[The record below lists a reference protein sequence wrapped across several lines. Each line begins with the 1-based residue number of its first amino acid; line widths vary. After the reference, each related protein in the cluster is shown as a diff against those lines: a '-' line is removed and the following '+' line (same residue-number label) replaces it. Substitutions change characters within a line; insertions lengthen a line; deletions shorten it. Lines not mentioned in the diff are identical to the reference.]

1 MSTGGNAHA
10 QARSL
15 VPSKKQRQLRVPVGL
30 IVRITIAVVAVLVNV
45 AVTGSLQLLPWASV
59 LVLVDITASYL
70 LDGPVP
76 ILRSNQFAEWAAVS
90 MAGLASA
97 GAVGVGPG
105 ALLLLLVPASMAG
118 QRLRPLGASLLTAL
132 VLVTAL
138 LVASRRLSLTSASAV
153 TFHQILALV
162 SIGAFLIAWGVAS
175 RTTRTSEEQ
184 VRAAE
189 ASEMLEQ
196 LTALARGFDR
206 GFDGPAYA
214 DEALAELLRAVP
226 AEGGVAIVA
235 DLQRQP
241 QTWAVT
247 GTARQTWPEVDTP
260 DSPLAPAWGG
270 TSVAVPRWRDAH
282 GRDRAILAVPLRA
295 RDGSPIGV
303 LLADRQANQPFTD
316 AELVAGRRAARHHEP
331 FIELASLFAWLRDQA
346 LREERDRLSRQIHD
360 GIGQEIAALGYQLD
374 AAKLI
379 ARHRDPEL
387 ESLLAD
393 VRASLS
399 DVASDVRLQISDLR
413 RAGPAIPRAHLAIEA
428 RLAAFRTAT
437 GIQTSSQLDP
447 TPDQLGAGAELALY
461 RVVAAV
467 LRDAS
472 DGAPTRVSLRLATS
486 PDTVTLVACHNG
498 RTHLTPESLAPH
510 TAMVPG
516 ADVTIPERSD
526 YGVVVRVVLLVP
538 QRPVAARHDEASTP
552 RPITVADEAEGRRS
566 SLQAKEGDARR

>member
-1 MSTGGNAHA
+1 M
-10 QARSL
+10 R
-15 VPSKKQRQLRVPVGL
+15 SKKQRQLRVPVGL
-30 IVRITIAVVAVLVNV
+30 LVRITIAVVAVLVNV
-45 AVTGSLQLLPWASV
+45 AVTGALRLLPWAAV

-90 MAGLASA
+90 VAGLASA

-132 VLVTAL
+132 VLVLAL
-138 LVASRRLSLTSASAV
+138 LVASRRLSLTSESAV

-162 SIGAFLIAWGVAS
+162 SIGSFLIAWGVAS
-175 RTTRTSEEQ
+175 RTTRTGEEQ

-196 LTALARGFDR
+196 LTSLARGFDR

-214 DEALAELLRAVP
+214 DDALAELLRVVT
-226 AEGGVAIVA
+226 AEGGAVVVA
-235 DLQRQP
+235 DLQRRP

-247 GTARQTWPEVDTP
+247 GTARQTWPDVDTP

-270 TSVAVPRWRDAH
+270 RSMTLPRWRDAH
-282 GRDRAILAVPLRA
+282 GRDLAILAVPLRA

-303 LLADRQANQPFTD
+303 LVASRAAHQPFSD
-316 AELVAGRRAARHHEP
+316 AELAAGRGAARHHEP

-346 LREERDRLSRQIHD
+346 LHEERDRLSRQIHD

-379 ARHRDPEL
+379 ARERDPEL

-393 VRASLS
+393 VRTSLS
-399 DVASDVRLQISDLR
+399 EVASDVRLQISDLR
-413 RAGPAIPRAHLAIEA
+413 RAVPSIPRAHLAIEA

-437 GIQTSSQLDP
+437 GIQTSSHLDP
-447 TPDQLGAGAELALY
+447 TPDQLGTGAELALY

-472 DGAPTRVSLRLATS
+472 DGAPTRVSVRLTAS
-486 PDTVTLVACHNG
+486 PDTVTLVASHNG
-498 RTHLTPESLAPH
+498 RTRLTPESLAPH
-510 TAMVPG
+510 TAMVPR

-538 QRPVAARHDEASTP
+538 QRPAVAADDKPSTSQTA
-552 RPITVADEAEGRRS
+552 TVADDPEGRRA
-566 SLQAKEGDARR
+566 SLQVKEGDTRR